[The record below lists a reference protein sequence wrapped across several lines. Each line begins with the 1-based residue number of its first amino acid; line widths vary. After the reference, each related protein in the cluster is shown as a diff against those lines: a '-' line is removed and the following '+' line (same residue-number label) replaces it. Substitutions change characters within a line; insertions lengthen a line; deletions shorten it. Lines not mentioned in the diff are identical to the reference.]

1 VSIAVL
7 HGDPPDVFLASDLPT
22 LHRLL
27 ALEVVAR
34 SLPNEL
40 PTEVVPVVRRA
51 LMEERW
57 GDAVEAWM
65 RTNDERLDV
74 YESWDV
80 VEPGDVELTHEE
92 LQFRPLFQDGAP

>member
-1 VSIAVL
+1 MSIAVL
-7 HGDPPDVFLASDLPT
+7 HGDPPDVFVASDLPT

-34 SLPNEL
+34 CVPKEL
-40 PTEVVPVVRRA
+40 PVEIVQLVRQA

-74 YESWDV
+74 YESWDL
-80 VEPGDVELTHEE
+80 VEPDDVELTQAE
-92 LQFRPLFQDGAP
+92 LQFRPLFQEDGS